1 MGKTKFCG
9 ESLEAAIKRLPRGK
23 PQMDAYL
30 NAIRQADE
38 AGDPYWRLMFRCDYC
53 YEATFR
59 DDPPKAIPVAAEF
72 CALFDEC
79 AEAFRERSQDG
90 AAEMHLMILQMGID
104 PVVFLP
110 QIPMKQWESMMDEFY
125 RWVKYYHIGLRTY
138 WWQMAGSGGMW
149 IGKRRMSISKSSGR
163 PAGTGSPTAGP
174 VSAATPYRWNC

>member
-9 ESLEAAIKRLPRGK
+9 EALEAAIKRLPRGK

-59 DDPPKAIPVAAEF
+59 DNPPKAIPVAAEF

-79 AEAFRERSQDG
+79 AEAFRERSPDG
-90 AAEMHLMILQMGID
+90 AAEMHLMIMQMGID
-104 PVVFLP
+104 PIAFLP
-110 QIPMKQWESMMDEFY
+110 QIPMAQW
-125 RWVKYYHIGLRTY
+125 
-138 WWQMAGSGGMW
+138 
-149 IGKRRMSISKSSGR
+149 
-163 PAGTGSPTAGP
+163 
-174 VSAATPYRWNC
+174 